1 MTPSIYINL
10 EDDVSKIIDRLKR
23 ESSPEVVLVCPKR
36 CFLFNDSINL
46 RLLKKQVDLMKK
58 TVSILTMDERGQ
70 MYAKDA
76 GFTLRFLPKSPQSK
90 SMSDIGI
97 TLKPRVEAQKP
108 AAKVKKQASAASKPA
123 VKIESEPEAVDD
135 GPVVPLDLSEIKQ
148 TAKKMSRAVLPAEE
162 ELEEEVSLS
171 DEKSSVAP
179 QVSVQENIFP
189 FEIEERYKE
198 SSAKSKTWKW
208 VLAACLVAA
217 LGAAAFFFL
226 FLPKGEVVLTPKND
240 VLVRDLEVSFGT
252 TVKQPDPTKLVLP
265 ATQVAEDLEIK
276 ETIESQGKK
285 EVGNRATGFVKIY
298 NFTRLPLNLKA
309 ETTTLTLNGKN
320 YNLVSDAMQIR
331 PTGYKNSRT
340 KEVDESTLVAP
351 VEIISAEGGE
361 GYNLPAGTRLEVSNK
376 VFGSKPQLL
385 YAKTDS
391 PISGGTSRYLSVVSD
406 QDLTA
411 AQEQLK
417 KEALSKVQAKLSG
430 QNLVLPDDAYSLQ
443 VVQFSSD
450 KAPGTQS
457 PNFEAYAKLKVTG
470 LAIDQSQLQQLIFS
484 RINQTLSGNKTLDV
498 KEGAYQLLYKTKN
511 LDSNNQLGVLSVH
524 FQGRVWYNLSASL
537 ETMAQELKSKTPDE
551 VNETLSKYNEIDKIE
566 VFLTPSWQKRLPL
579 IVNNIKVRVQP

>member
-10 EDDVSKIIDRLKR
+10 EDDVSKIVDRLKR

-46 RLLKKQVDLMKK
+46 RLLKKQADVMKK
-58 TVSILTMDERGQ
+58 TVYILTMDERGQ

-76 GFTLRFLPKSPQSK
+76 GFALRFLPKSPQSK

-97 TLKPRVEAQKP
+97 TLKPLAPVEKP
-108 AAKVKKQASAASKPA
+108 AAKPKRQAAASFRPV
-123 VKIESEPEAVDD
+123 VKVEKEPEALDD

-148 TAKKMSRAVLPAEE
+148 TAKKMSRPVELPEE
-162 ELEEEVSLS
+162 APEEGVPAK
-171 DEKSSVAP
+171 DEKPSASP

-189 FEIEERYKE
+189 FEIEDRYKQE
-198 SSAKSKTWKW
+198 AGKSKTWKW
-208 VLAACLVAA
+208 VLALFVLVVV
-217 LGAAAFFFL
+217 GVSAFGVL
-226 FLPKGEVVLTPKND
+226 LLPKGEVVLTPKHD
-240 VLVRDLEVSFGT
+240 ILVRDLEVSFGT

-265 ATQVAEDLEIK
+265 ATQVAEDLELK
-276 ETIESQGKK
+276 KTIESQGKK

-331 PTGYKNSRT
+331 PTGYKNTRT
-340 KEVDESTLVAP
+340 KEVDESTLAAP
-351 VEIISAEGGE
+351 MEIISAEGGE

-417 KEALSKVQAKLSG
+417 KEALAKVQTKLGS
-430 QNLVLPDDAYSLQ
+430 QNLVLPDDAYNLQ
-443 VVQFSSD
+443 VVQFNSD

-470 LAIDQSQLQQLIFS
+470 LAIDQAQLQQLIFS
-484 RINQTLSGNKTLDV
+484 RVNQTLSGNKTLDT
-498 KEGAYQLLYKTKN
+498 KEGAYQLVYKTKN

-524 FQGRVWYNLSASL
+524 FQGQVWYNLSASL
-537 ETMAQELKSKTPDE
+537 ESMAGELKNKTPDE

-566 VFLTPSWQKRLPL
+566 VSLTPSWQKRLPL
-579 IVNNIKVRVQP
+579 LVNNIKIRVQP